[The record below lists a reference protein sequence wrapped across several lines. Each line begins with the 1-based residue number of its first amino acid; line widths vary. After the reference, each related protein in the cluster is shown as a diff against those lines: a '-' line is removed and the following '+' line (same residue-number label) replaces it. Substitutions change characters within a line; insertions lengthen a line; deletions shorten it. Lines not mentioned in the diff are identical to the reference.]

1 MVFQISIGM
10 SVYECGILEAFV
22 WPLWMSFL
30 GFVSDEAR
38 GGGQV
43 GGLEPLKMN
52 IYRIHIPP
60 LPLGTEILFAHD

>member
-1 MVFQISIGM
+1 
-10 SVYECGILEAFV
+10 
-22 WPLWMSFL
+22 MSFL

-52 IYRIHIPP
+52 IYSIHIPP